1 MPMKNKNKS
10 KLLKPRVIIPFN
22 TGTRVM
28 RSKRDKMRSR
38 QNLNK
43 LTKEID

>member
-1 MPMKNKNKS
+1 MNAKEIAS
-10 KLLKPRVIIPFN
+10 LKPRVRIPWN

-38 QNLNK
+38 QYLNR
-43 LTKEID
+43 LAKEW

>member
-1 MPMKNKNKS
+1 MKTKTY
-10 KLLKPRVIIPFN
+10 KPRVLIPFN

-38 QNLNK
+38 QYLNR
-43 LTKEID
+43 LANQY